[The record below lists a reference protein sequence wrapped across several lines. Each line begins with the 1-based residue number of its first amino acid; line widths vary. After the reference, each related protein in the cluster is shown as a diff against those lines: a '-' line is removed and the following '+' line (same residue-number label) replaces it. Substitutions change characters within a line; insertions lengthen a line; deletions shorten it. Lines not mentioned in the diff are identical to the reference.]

1 MLIVKNFE
9 FSIPTKVI
17 FGEGKVE
24 EVKNVVSDF
33 GKKGLLIAARD
44 SMRQTG
50 ILDRVI
56 KLAEEGG
63 AELIVSDEV
72 DPNPCTTYIDK
83 MVDIVKEK
91 NCDFLIG
98 LGGGSSMDAA
108 KAIAFVAEN
117 GGKMEDYHPE
127 GKRGDLE
134 DVVNALPIL
143 AITTTAGTGSEVTMF
158 SVITNPEK
166 NEKPGIG
173 HTSMYP
179 MVSIVDPQLMVT
191 VPKSVTAS
199 TGIDVLFHAMEAYIS
214 TVATPFTDLLAQES
228 IRLVLENLR
237 EAMDNPK
244 NIEVRAKMAWANT
257 LAGVAIVQASTVGI
271 HGMGHPIGGHT
282 NAPHGLTMAALG
294 KAFLKA
300 TYDSDIQR
308 YAHVTRMLGYNCE
321 GLTEEECAEKSSE
334 ALEAVLERFE
344 VNISISDLGV
354 TEDMIPQLA
363 KDAFATMGGC
373 MDVSLKKLTE
383 EDAIE
388 IYRNSLKPVKVCS

>member
-1 MLIVKNFE
+1 MLILKSFE
-9 FSIPTKVI
+9 FSIPTTVI

-24 EVKNVVSDF
+24 EVKNVVSDL
-33 GKKGLLIAARD
+33 GRKGLLVAARD

-50 ILDRVI
+50 ILDRVVSLV
-56 KLAEEGG
+56 KEAGV
-63 AELIVSDEV
+63 ELIVNDEV
-72 DPNPCTTYIDK
+72 DPNPCTTYINE
-83 MVDIVKEK
+83 MVDIVKK
-91 NCDFLIG
+91 NNCDFLIG

-127 GKRGDLE
+127 GKRGDME
-134 DVVNALPIL
+134 GVVDALPIL

-158 SVITNPEK
+158 SVITNSDK

-173 HTSMYP
+173 HPSMYP
-179 MVSIVDPQLMVT
+179 KVSIVDPKLMVT
-191 VPKSVTAS
+191 VPKSVTAN

-228 IRLVLENLR
+228 IRLVLENLGEVIR
-237 EAMDNPK
+237 NPI
-244 NIEVRAKMAWANT
+244 NIEARAKMAWANT

-300 TYDSDIQR
+300 TYNADIQR
-308 YAHVTRMLGYNCE
+308 YAQVTRILGYDCE

-334 ALEAVLERFE
+334 ALESVLERFG
-344 VNISISDLGV
+344 VNICISDLGV

-388 IYRNSLKPVKVCS
+388 IYKNSLKPAKVCS